1 MMYNDNVYKENSM
14 TEHMI
19 RKQIYIPSRQ
29 DSLLKKLA
37 RQRGV
42 SEAEV
47 IRQALDREVQMPGI
61 EQNGEM
67 AFAKMEK
74 FMEERK
80 AKYAGT
86 GEPYKWNRDE
96 IYEERESRW
105 VKPNQGN

>member
-1 MMYNDNVYKENSM
+1 M
-14 TEHMI
+14 TEPMI

-37 RQRGV
+37 KQRGV

-61 EQNGEM
+61 EQTSEA

-80 AKYAGT
+80 ARYAGT
-86 GEPYKWNRDE
+86 GEPYRWSRNE

-105 VKPNQGN
+105 IKPNQED

>member
-1 MMYNDNVYKENSM
+1 M
-14 TEHMI
+14 TDTMI

-29 DSLLKKLA
+29 DALLKKLA
-37 RQRGV
+37 KQRGV

-47 IRQALDREVQMPGI
+47 IRQALDREEQMPGM
-61 EQNGEM
+61 EQNGEA

-80 AKYAGT
+80 ARYAGT
-86 GEPYKWNRDE
+86 GEPYQWNRAE

-105 VKPNQGN
+105 VKPTQEN

>member
-1 MMYNDNVYKENSM
+1 MYNNDVYKENSM
-14 TEHMI
+14 TDIMI

-29 DSLLKKLA
+29 DTLLKKLA

-47 IRQALDREVQMPGI
+47 IRQALDREVQMPGM
-61 EQNGEM
+61 EQNGEE

-80 AKYAGT
+80 AKYAGN
-86 GEPYKWNRDE
+86 GESYKWNRAE

-105 VKPNQGN
+105 VKPDQAN

>member
-1 MMYNDNVYKENSM
+1 M

-29 DSLLKKLA
+29 DSLLKTLA

-61 EQNGEM
+61 EQTSEA

-80 AKYAGT
+80 ARYAGT
-86 GEPYKWNRDE
+86 GEPYMWNRNE

-105 VKPNQGN
+105 VKPNQED

>member
-1 MMYNDNVYKENSM
+1 M

-37 RQRGV
+37 KQRGV

-47 IRQALDREVQMPGI
+47 IRQALNREVQMPEI
-61 EQNGEM
+61 EQNSEA

-74 FMEERK
+74 FMEEQK

-86 GEPYKWNRDE
+86 GEPYKWNRAE

-105 VKPNQGN
+105 DKPNQED